1 MWVLWVLWV
10 GGRVGGVARLLA
22 ERVGAHEV
30 AVEVADELDV
40 LRHDHPRLLQLRQL
54 QRVVEVQPNAQRH
67 RACERATKGRR
78 ACREVTERTHH
89 VHVLNLP
96 NLPGWD

>member
-10 GGRVGGVARLLA
+10 GGRVGGVSRLLA

-54 QRVVEVQPNAQRH
+54 QRRVEVQPNAQRH
-67 RACERATKGRR
+67 DVRASDDAPTPCWKGVTQRTHWKDACEDA
-78 ACREVTERTHH
+78 
-89 VHVLNLP
+89 L
-96 NLPGWD
+96 